1 MAKKL
6 KRSDFPGIGR
16 QNDKQTQSALAEN
29 IELLTGQRGSGENRA
44 LLVKD
49 LVNLDQMKMAA
60 LRQSAKNGN
69 TNDGGLPITAGGV
82 ERPHKPVNL
91 TGTGGFTF
99 IALTWDHPTYRGHAY
114 AEIWRSE
121 TDSFSSATLIA
132 TEVADVFSD
141 SVSMG
146 AEYFYWVRFVNVA
159 DMKGPTQGAAGLKV
173 VTQES
178 AEMILDEIGGLI
190 EKSHLGGFLTSAI
203 DSIPAIEQS
212 ISDIYLEE
220 IPALKVDIDQF
231 EIDIADLRTN
241 VDQFLIDIPNIQDAI
256 SDIQVEIPS
265 INDSINALSQEAESA
280 KQTAEEAKGR
290 VESIEISNDDL
301 ARQLIDAALI
311 NDENWQNNAIKF
323 VLFESELDN
332 MNARIEAEFLTKT
345 EANEAIAAAAE
356 TIRVEIEEHGTS
368 LSADISNTYY
378 TKATA
383 DQAIATSRNE
393 LKAEIEDPN
402 GTSVGALLDT
412 QYYTAADT
420 DSAISLS
427 AQQIKANIEDPQGN
441 SLGALINSDYYTGT
455 ETDTAIAAYG
465 VQLKS
470 LIEDPEGDGLGATLQ
485 TNYYTK
491 TDTDSALSQVTTNLE
506 SAIELAGQETESA
519 ILATLDTQYYTITET
534 DSAISQATT
543 QLKSQIDGE
552 ISATLTSDY
561 FTKTETNQAITIA
574 SQLLKSEIEDPEGN
588 SLGATL
594 FTDYFTKADTEAA
607 ISRSIFELN
616 SRFDPLAQAVID
628 NALANDEAHSK
639 QQVIT
644 ANILQQQQ
652 VTTDETKALAESLTV
667 IESQF
672 NDSSARI
679 TELTKSFSDSLAA
692 SAQSTFQLLSTINE
706 NKAFLETNYLT
717 KVDTEEAISQAETRL
732 QSSIN
737 GTSSDIYQNFYTK
750 SQAESAISTA
760 VTALGS
766 SIDSDIGEVS
776 ADLQNNYYTSI
787 ETDSAISQA
796 TQLLKSEIED
806 PDGNSIGAILLSD
819 YSTKTEIDNAI
830 SEASLQLS
838 SSIDDLEANIFD
850 SVYTIAG
857 ANEAI
862 ANSVT
867 ALRSEL
873 NQTIEEGDNET
884 LKAVTAD
891 LQNNYYTNVAVDSA
905 IAQAT
910 TTLKS
915 DIEDPNGESLGAELF
930 TKYYTKT
937 DTDGALAE
945 LNTQIRAE
953 MDPLSH
959 AAIENALAN
968 DESNSQRLLFEAEI
982 ISKQQA
988 LVDEQGA
995 IAESIFALRSEFG
1008 DSQAELYRLEETFA
1022 GTVLATAKEV
1032 TRLESSIDDVSATL
1046 LNSYDTSVTTA
1057 EAITSA
1063 TTALRSLIE
1072 DPDGDSLGAT
1082 LFNNFQTKAD
1092 AVEASASTS
1101 QQLRAEFE
1109 PSAQAIIENALAND
1123 LEGERRIFAEADL
1136 ILNQRVLANEQT
1148 ALSESVFALNTA
1160 IDESNAGLY
1169 QLQTAFATKA
1179 QATAQDLLKLDSDVG
1194 DVKADL
1200 INNYLTS
1207 ASVNEAIASADLA
1220 LRAAMED
1227 PDGDSIGADLQT
1239 NYYTKAAADSAISSA
1254 TTQLKSTIED
1264 QAGSSI
1270 GADLYNNYYTKTAA
1284 NNAISTAT
1292 TTLKSQIED
1301 TNGSSVGASLQ
1312 TLSQTVATN
1321 EGVFSSLWGVKTNV
1335 NGLQSSIGLVN
1346 DGVEPIFAVKGAK
1359 FAVITDQDPTNL
1371 TPVFAVSDGKTVIN
1385 TAVIDQAF
1393 IQSLVTDELLSNRV
1407 VVGSQLSSPSINYN
1421 PSTGAR
1427 SNNFSIDPNGN
1438 MLAKSATLES
1448 VTIKDSS
1455 GNVVMSSTGAIPSSK
1470 VTGLGTFASK
1480 SSLNYSELGGK
1491 PTLGTLAAKNSL
1503 SFNELT
1509 GYLDYDEITGKPVL
1523 GPFAGLSKILSSNV
1537 STYIANGAIGSAQ
1550 IDQAY
1555 INTLFGNNASFYGT
1569 VYAAN
1574 IEGDVTDLRVKTSS
1588 NVNATTHSQEYTV
1601 ISFTIA
1607 SLPFARSV
1615 TVSGIK
1621 IIGSHGYSVPP
1632 RAEVLLYV
1640 SGFSGAQDSYTHAF
1654 SGSDGTRTAV
1664 TKTLAAT
1671 IPANSSRTVTLKI
1684 KKTSTEG
1691 TQTVNAPA
1699 QSIICQ
1705 TFKDGSTIS

>member
-6 KRSDFPGIGR
+6 KKSDFPGIGR
-16 QNDKQTQSALAEN
+16 QSGKQTQSAVAEN
-29 IELLTGQRGSGENRA
+29 IELLTGQRGDGQNRA

-49 LVNLDQMKMAA
+49 LVNLDQMKLDA
-60 LRQSAKNGN
+60 LRQSATSGN
-69 TNDGGLPITAGGV
+69 TNEGGLPIIVGGV

-91 TGTGGFTF
+91 SGTGGFTF
-99 IALTWDHPTYRGHAY
+99 IALTWDSPKYRGHAY

-121 TDSFSSATLIA
+121 TDSFSSAVLIA

-146 AEYFYWVRFVNVA
+146 AEYYYWVRFVNVA

-178 AEMILDEIGGLI
+178 AAMILDEIGGLI
-190 EKSHLGGFLTSAI
+190 EKSHLGDFLTSAI
-203 DSIPAIEQS
+203 DSIPDIENLIDS
-212 ISDIYLEE
+212 IVLDE

-231 EIDIADLRTN
+231 EIDIAELRTN
-241 VDQFLIDIPNIQDAI
+241 VDQFLIDIPELKTDLDNI
-256 SDIQVEIPS
+256 SLVEIPNISNS
-265 INDSINALSQEAESA
+265 INVLDSETENAKA
-280 KQTAEEAKGR
+280 TATEAKSR

-311 NDENWQNNAIKF
+311 NDENWQNNANKF

-368 LSADISNTYY
+368 LSGDISNTYY
-378 TKATA
+378 TKATT
-383 DQAIATSRNE
+383 DQVIAFATE
-393 LKAEIEDPN
+393 QLKAEIENPSGD
-402 GTSVGALLDT
+402 
-412 QYYTAADT
+412 
-420 DSAISLS
+420 
-427 AQQIKANIEDPQGN
+427 
-441 SLGALINSDYYTGT
+441 SLGALINSDYYTSV
-455 ETDTAIAAYG
+455 EIDSAISAYG
-465 VQLKS
+465 VQLKA
-470 LIEDPEGDGLGATLQ
+470 LIEDPNGDSLGATLQ

-491 TDTDSALSQVTTNLE
+491 TDTDSALSQLTTNLE
-506 SAIELAGQETESA
+506 SAIEIAGQETESS
-519 ILATLDTQYYTITET
+519 IQATLNTQFYTISET

-543 QLKSQIDGE
+543 LLKSQIDDE
-552 ISATLTSDY
+552 VSAALTNDY
-561 FTKTETNQAITIA
+561 FTQTQTNQAIA
-574 SQLLKSEIEDPEGN
+574 VSSQLLKTEIEDPAGN

-594 FTDYFTKADTEAA
+594 FADYFTKADTEEA

-628 NALANDEAHSK
+628 NALANDEANRK
-639 QQVIT
+639 QQIIT

-652 VTTDETKALAESLTV
+652 VTTDEARALAESLTV

-672 NDSSARI
+672 KDSSARI
-679 TELTKSFSDSLAA
+679 TELTKSFSDSLTAN
-692 SAQSTFQLLSTINE
+692 AQNTFQLRSEITE
-706 NKAFLETNYLT
+706 NRAFLEVNYLT

-737 GTSSDIYQNFYTK
+737 DASADIYQNFYTK
-750 SQAESAISTA
+750 TQSESAISSA
-760 VTALGS
+760 VTALRS
-766 SIDSDIGEVS
+766 DVESDIGQIN
-776 ADLQNNYYTSI
+776 AGLDQNYYTKTETDNAISHADQLLKATI
-787 ETDSAISQA
+787 ENPNGESVGATLYNSYYTKVATDSAISDATTALNSTLSQLVADGDQAVIDEISADLQVNYYTKTTTDQAIADATTQLQSSIDDANADLYENFFTKSQTSSAITNATTALSSSLTQDIEDGDQGIKDEIDAELQINYSTTAETNTAISQA
-796 TQLLKSEIED
+796 TTALKSEIED
-806 PDGNSIGAILLSD
+806 PKGNS
-819 YSTKTEIDNAI
+819 
-830 SEASLQLS
+830 
-838 SSIDDLEANIFD
+838 
-850 SVYTIAG
+850 V
-857 ANEAI
+857 
-862 ANSVT
+862 
-867 ALRSEL
+867 
-873 NQTIEEGDNET
+873 
-884 LKAVTAD
+884 
-891 LQNNYYTNVAVDSA
+891 
-905 IAQAT
+905 
-910 TTLKS
+910 
-915 DIEDPNGESLGAELF
+915 
-930 TKYYTKT
+930 
-937 DTDGALAE
+937 
-945 LNTQIRAE
+945 
-953 MDPLSH
+953 
-959 AAIENALAN
+959 
-968 DESNSQRLLFEAEI
+968 
-982 ISKQQA
+982 
-988 LVDEQGA
+988 
-995 IAESIFALRSEFG
+995 
-1008 DSQAELYRLEETFA
+1008 
-1022 GTVLATAKEV
+1022 
-1032 TRLESSIDDVSATL
+1032 
-1046 LNSYDTSVTTA
+1046 
-1057 EAITSA
+1057 
-1063 TTALRSLIE
+1063 
-1072 DPDGDSLGAT
+1072 GAT
-1082 LFNNFQTKAD
+1082 LFNDYQTKVDAD
-1092 AVEASASTS
+1092 QALSKAS
-1101 QQLRAEFE
+1101 QQLRAEYQPNAE
-1109 PSAQAIIENALAND
+1109 AIIENALAND
-1123 LEGERRIFAEADL
+1123 LGQERKTLVEADL
-1136 ILNQRVLANEQT
+1136 ILNQQVLANEQQ
-1148 ALSESVFALNTA
+1148 ALAESIFALNTEL
-1160 IDESNAGLY
+1160 DDSKAGLY
-1169 QLQTAFATKA
+1169 QLQTAFATKT
-1179 QATAQDLLKLDSDVG
+1179 QATAQDILKLDSSVG

-1207 ASVNEAIASADLA
+1207 ADVNEAIASADTA
-1220 LRAAMED
+1220 LRAIIEN
-1227 PDGDSIGADLQT
+1227 PEGTSVGANLQT

-1254 TTQLKSTIED
+1254 TTQLKNVIEDPSGDSIGADLFVNYLTKAETNAAISEAKTLLNSTIDDLESDLQVNYSTTVEVDAAISEASEVLKSNIDSNQAMLVSDYYTKVATDGAISSAINALQSSVDNDIGFLVSDLQTNYYTKTAADSAISNATTQLQSTIED

-1270 GADLYNNYYTKTAA
+1270 GADLYNNYYSKTAA

-1588 NVNATTHSQEYTV
+1588 NVNATTHSQEYKV

-1621 IIGSHGYSVPP
+1621 IIGSHGFSAAPE
-1632 RAEVLLYV
+1632 AEVLLYV
-1640 SGFSGAQDSYTHAF
+1640 SGFSSAQDSYTHAF